1 MNDPF
6 NVRRPSPRS
15 PLQATFG
22 QPPEYFAGKPT
33 AGPRDQYRNHDGT
46 LRQEPTSIPGQ
57 SLPIV
62 GMASSQGPSG
72 SETHRNSSGWRPR
85 RVTNPQ
91 TATFQSPNVTTN
103 VGDKINNMLSTTE
116 EEELP
121 MYKDKPYNYATSER
135 RLPFWRR
142 QRLFLVLIG
151 VLVVIIYFA
160 GTSKRIQKPQ
170 ATPGD
175 GGKEKS
181 TWNLL
186 SGISKSRHSPPN
198 WDDRRDKVK
207 DAFKISWEAYEKHAW
222 GELIPQDGSADST
235 NTRRI

>member
-22 QPPEYFAGKPT
+22 QASDYFAARST
-33 AGPRDQYRNHDGT
+33 ATPGEQYRNTDRT
-46 LRQEPTSIPGQ
+46 LRQESTSIP
-57 SLPIV
+57 SLPLA
-62 GMASSQGPSG
+62 GMSSSQGPSG
-72 SETHRNSSGWRPR
+72 SQTRQDSSGWRPR

-91 TATFQSPNVTTN
+91 IANFQSPSVTTN
-103 VGDKINNMLSTTE
+103 VSDKINNMLSTAE

-142 QRLFLVLIG
+142 QRLFLVLLG
-151 VLVVIIYFA
+151 VLIVIIYFA
-160 GTSKRIQKPQ
+160 GTTTRTPKSPVIQSQ
-170 ATPGD
+170 SA
-175 GGKEKS
+175 KEKS

-198 WDDRRDKVK
+198 WEDRREKVK

-222 GELIPQDGSADST
+222 GESLGLV
-235 NTRRI
+235 RRAT